1 MHDLWLTLID
11 AMSAWHQGK
20 LFVEH
25 AFAIDHDALHVLV
38 GLLAWLAF
46 ALVLRRP
53 VTSWLPFLWCLALIL
68 WNETVDLWVEQWP
81 EPGMQYGECAKDV
94 ILTLLAP
101 ALLMMTARLRPD
113 LFRKIAR
120 RRRRRG

>member
-11 AMSAWHQGK
+11 AMGAWHQGK

-25 AFAIDHDALHVLV
+25 AFAIDHDALHILV

-46 ALVLRRP
+46 ALLLRRP
-53 VTSWLPFLWCLALIL
+53 ITSWLPLLWCFALIL

-81 EPGMQYGECAKDV
+81 DPGQQYGEGAKDLLLTMAV
-94 ILTLLAP
+94 PTILMA
-101 ALLMMTARLRPD
+101 AARSRPD
-113 LFRKIAR
+113 LFRGSGSRKR
-120 RRRRRG
+120 R

>member
-1 MHDLWLTLID
+1 MHDLWLTLIG
-11 AMSAWHQGK
+11 AMGAWHQGK

-25 AFAIDHDALHVLV
+25 AVAIDHDALHVLV
-38 GLLAWLAF
+38 GIFAWLAL
-46 ALVLRRP
+46 AVLFRRP
-53 VTSWLPFLWCLALIL
+53 VTSWIPFLWCFALAL

-94 ILTLLAP
+94 ILTMLAP
-101 ALLMMTARLRPD
+101 AMLMIVARLRPD
-113 LFRKIAR
+113 LFRKTP